1 MQDRTAGLDLASEEH
16 RLLVVD
22 QDGRRLEERRVTHS
36 EEALEALVRRL
47 RELRVARVAV
57 EQPNGLVADRLLD
70 AGIAVVAVH
79 PNQLAA
85 ARDRYR
91 SGGGK
96 SDGFDA
102 YVLAELARTDMHRFR
117 LLEAD
122 SDETKALRALTR
134 TREDLVEQKVAL
146 ANQLRAQLDAF
157 WPGAKQI
164 FADIDS
170 PIALAFLE
178 RYPSPADARGLGAK
192 RLAGFLARNAYCG
205 RRSPEELLARLRS
218 APGGR
223 AGEAELEARRQL
235 VLALVAALK
244 PLVEQIRLLTSQ
256 IAGAVRAHDDGQ
268 IFLSL
273 FRDPKSVV
281 TAAELLAEIG
291 DNRARHAASASL
303 EAIAGQAPVAV
314 QSGKKKVACF
324 RWACNKNLRAAV
336 SVLADTSRHHN
347 PWAAD
352 IYHRARARGH
362 DHPHAIRILG
372 RAWLRVIWRLW
383 HDRTPYD
390 PTRHGSLNRL
400 IAAGG

>member
-22 QDGRRLEERRVTHS
+22 DHGARLDERRVSHS
-36 EEALEALVRRL
+36 EDAITALIRRL
-47 RELRVARVAV
+47 RESRVARVAI
-57 EQPNGLVADRLLD
+57 EQPNGLVVDRLLD
-70 AGIAVVAVH
+70 AGIPVVAVH

-91 SGGGK
+91 AGGGK

-117 LLEAD
+117 LLEPD

-134 TREDLVEQKVAL
+134 TREDLVEQRVSL

-157 WPGAKQI
+157 WPGAKRI
-164 FADIDS
+164 FADVDS
-170 PIALAFLE
+170 PIALAFCE
-178 RYPSPADARGLGAK
+178 RYPAPADAHALGAK
-192 RLAGFLARNAYCG
+192 RLAGFLARHGYCG
-205 RRSPEELLARLRS
+205 RRSPDELLARLRT
-218 APGGR
+218 APAGR
-223 AGEAELEARRQL
+223 AGEAETEARRAV
-235 VLALVAALK
+235 VLALVAVLK

-256 IAGAVRAHDDGQ
+256 IAGAVRAHQDGQ

-291 DNRARHAASASL
+291 DNRNRHVSSTSL

-314 QSGKKKVACF
+314 ESGKKKVACF

-336 SVLADTSRHHN
+336 GVLADSSRHHN

-352 IYHRARARGH
+352 IYQRARARGH
-362 DHPHAIRILG
+362 DHSHALRILG
-372 RAWLRVIWRLW
+372 RAWLRIIWRLW
-383 HDRTPYD
+383 HDRTTYD
-390 PTRHGSLNRL
+390 PNRHGSLNRL
-400 IAAGG
+400 ITAEG